1 VDLQVVPPCLALTLL
16 QYAQIST
23 THPDLAS
30 QSALSQ
36 ESEISSSSPTLSAYK
51 TAIHHSA
58 VSISRRPPPDS
69 VPHPSIGTVR
79 ESREAHLAAE
89 KAAAGR
95 LTRDKVSRY
104 CLPLDDFVDWGYPDP
119 KDQTLVQGGG
129 EDPDGEGSTQ
139 TCDRCKVPFVV
150 SSENLQARF
159 GECRYHYGRTAPA
172 RVEGRRK
179 WIYSCCGKERG
190 EAGCED
196 GVHVFSHKED
206 GADAMLAK
214 RQGFRTVNQVA
225 EEVGSEKIAR
235 GAFVEVVGMDCEMI
249 CEWGGDWSQAFSRFS
264 QHFCVP
270 RSLHSVYLFSSAP
283 YAFHSF

>member
-1 VDLQVVPPCLALTLL
+1 MDPHVPRADSP
-16 QYAQIST
+16 QYAQISA

-104 CLPLDDFVDWGYPDP
+104 CLPLDEFVGWGYPDP
-119 KDQTLVQGGG
+119 KDQTLIHDGG
-129 EDPDGEGSTQ
+129 EEPDGEGSTQ

-150 SSENLQARF
+150 SSENLQERF

-214 RQGFRTVNQVA
+214 RQGFRTVHQVA
-225 EEVGSEKIAR
+225 EEVGSEPIAR

-249 CEWGGDWSQAFSRFS
+249 CEWGCD
-264 QHFCVP
+264 
-270 RSLHSVYLFSSAP
+270 
-283 YAFHSF
+283 

>member
-1 VDLQVVPPCLALTLL
+1 
-16 QYAQIST
+16 
-23 THPDLAS
+23 
-30 QSALSQ
+30 
-36 ESEISSSSPTLSAYK
+36 
-51 TAIHHSA
+51 
-58 VSISRRPPPDS
+58 
-69 VPHPSIGTVR
+69 VR

-104 CLPLDDFVDWGYPDP
+104 CLPLDDFVAWGYPDP
-119 KDQTLVQGGG
+119 KDQTLIRGGG
-129 EDPDGEGSTQ
+129 EQPDGEGSTQ

-150 SSENLQARF
+150 NSENLQGRF

-206 GADAMLAK
+206 GADTMLAK
-214 RQGFRTVNQVA
+214 RQGFRTVKQVA
-225 EEVGSEKIAR
+225 DEVGLEKIAR

-249 CEWGGDWSQAFSRFS
+249 CEWGELFGYVSAIAYGLD
-264 QHFCVP
+264 
-270 RSLHSVYLFSSAP
+270 VYLTSTSQTPPPDYPSADSQSSTKRAT
-283 YAFHSF
+283 HCWTR